1 MLLFLALSGC
11 TPEQPPVEAQVIP
24 QISAPRLLRRA
35 SLDLRGVLPS
45 VAELDAAEAQ
55 PELVQETLQQWL
67 VEPAFQERLVLMLG
81 EQWHTRVEAFPIEAW
96 DYDLEDQEYAFERS
110 VGEEP
115 LRIAAHVV
123 ATGQPWSQVVQA
135 EYTLA
140 NPMLQEIWGLE
151 PLESGEGWVPALYQ
165 DGRPHAG
172 VLSTNG
178 LWWRYDTDVSNMNR
192 RRIAAIS
199 RLLVCHDILSRP
211 VSLGESASEDVEN
224 AVQTDP
230 ACITCHA
237 ALDPAAAALFGF
249 WTVIEYSEVEHANY
263 HPERELLYDRYLG
276 VEPAWYGI
284 PVSGPEALG
293 QAIAADPRFDDCAV
307 ERFSEALIRRPI
319 TREEQAS
326 LGASYQGVVL
336 EWLPELL
343 ASPEYGAQEVRLLTP
358 QQLDSALLQATG
370 FSWTQDGTPMLD
382 LDEGGLRQLT
392 GGVDGEQV
400 KGPQAVPG
408 LTRSLVIQRLGE
420 RAARSAASQ
429 GPIDIA
435 QWHWRLLAERPSAQ
449 ELEDLEALH
458 AAVLAQSDTQ
468 SADAAVLTVLMRD
481 AAFEAY

>member
-1 MLLFLALSGC
+1 MTLLLWAWTAC
-11 TPEQPPVEAQVIP
+11 TSPAEEVEIP

-35 SLDLRGVLPS
+35 SLDLRGTLPS
-45 VAELDAAEAQ
+45 TAELDAVESEPDQ
-55 PELVQETLQQWL
+55 VQAYVEQWL

-96 DYDLEDQEYAFERS
+96 DYDLEDREYAFERS

-115 LRIAAHVV
+115 LRLAAHVV
-123 ATGQPWSQVVQA
+123 TTGQPWSQVVQA

-140 NPMLQEIWGLE
+140 NPMLQEIWDLE
-151 PLESGEGWVPALYQ
+151 PLESGGGWVPALYQ

-192 RRIAAIS
+192 RRVAAVS
-199 RLLVCHDILSRP
+199 RLLVCHDVLSRP

-230 ACITCHA
+230 ACMTCHA

-276 VEPAWYGI
+276 VQPAWYGV
-284 PVSGPEALG
+284 PVSGPETLG

-307 ERFSEALIRRPI
+307 QRFSEALIRRPI
-319 TREEQAS
+319 TRQEQAS
-326 LGASYQGVVL
+326 LGAGYRGVVL

-343 ASPEYGAQEVRLLTP
+343 ASPQYGAQEVRLLTP

-370 FSWTQDGTPMLD
+370 FSWTQGGTPMMD
-382 LDEGGLRQLT
+382 LDHGGLRQIA

-400 KGPQAVPG
+400 KGPQMVPG

-435 QWHWRLLAERPSAQ
+435 EWYWRLLAERPSDEAISALQ
-449 ELEDLEALH
+449 ELH

-468 SADAAVLTVLMRD
+468 TADAAVLTVIMRD
-481 AAFEAY
+481 AALEAY

>member
-1 MLLFLALSGC
+1 
-11 TPEQPPVEAQVIP
+11 
-24 QISAPRLLRRA
+24 
-35 SLDLRGVLPS
+35 LDLRGTLPS
-45 VAELDAAEAQ
+45 TAELDSAEAQ
-55 PELVQETLQQWL
+55 PEGIQATIEQWL
-67 VEPAFQERLVLMLG
+67 LEPAFQERLVLMLG
-81 EQWHTRVEAFPIEAW
+81 EQWYTRVEAFPIEAW

-115 LRIAAHVV
+115 LRLAAHVV
-123 ATGQPWSQVVQA
+123 TTGQPWSEVVQA
-135 EYTLA
+135 DYTLA

-151 PLESGEGWVPALYQ
+151 TLESGTGWVQAQYQ

-192 RRIAAIS
+192 RRVAAVS
-199 RLLVCHDILSRP
+199 SLLVCHDVLSRP
-211 VSLGESASEDVEN
+211 ISLGESASEDVEN

-230 ACITCHA
+230 ACMTCHA

-284 PVSGPEALG
+284 PVSGPESLG
-293 QAIAADPRFDDCAV
+293 QAIAADPRFDACADQ
-307 ERFSEALIRRPI
+307 RSSEALIRRPV
-319 TREEQAS
+319 TREEHAV
-326 LGASYQGVVL
+326 LGANAPGVVL
-336 EWLPELL
+336 DWLPELL
-343 ASPEYGAQEVRLLTP
+343 ASPQYGAQEVRLLTP

-370 FSWTQDGTPMLD
+370 FSWTQDSVPLMD
-382 LDEGGLRQLT
+382 LDEGGLRQLS

-400 KGPQAVPG
+400 KGPQQVPG
-408 LTRSLVIQRLGE
+408 LTRSLVIQRLAE
-420 RAARSAASQ
+420 RAARSAAAQ
-429 GPIDIA
+429 GSIDIA
-435 QWHWRLLAERPSAQ
+435 QWHWRLLAERPTEQ
-449 ELEDLEALH
+449 DMDEMEALH

-468 SADAAVLTVLMRD
+468 TADAAVLTVLMRD

>member
-1 MLLFLALSGC
+1 MLF
-11 TPEQPPVEAQVIP
+11 
-24 QISAPRLLRRA
+24 
-35 SLDLRGVLPS
+35 
-45 VAELDAAEAQ
+45 
-55 PELVQETLQQWL
+55 
-67 VEPAFQERLVLMLG
+67 
-81 EQWHTRVEAFPIEAW
+81 
-96 DYDLEDQEYAFERS
+96 RS
-110 VGEEP
+110 
-115 LRIAAHVV
+115 
-123 ATGQPWSQVVQA
+123 
-135 EYTLA
+135 
-140 NPMLQEIWGLE
+140 
-151 PLESGEGWVPALYQ
+151 
-165 DGRPHAG
+165 
-172 VLSTNG
+172 
-178 LWWRYDTDVSNMNR
+178 R